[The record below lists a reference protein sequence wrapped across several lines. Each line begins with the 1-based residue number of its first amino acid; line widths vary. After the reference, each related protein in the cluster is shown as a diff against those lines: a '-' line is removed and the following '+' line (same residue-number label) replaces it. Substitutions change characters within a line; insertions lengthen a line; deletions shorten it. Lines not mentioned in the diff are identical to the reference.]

1 MLGILVA
8 VSAAGCSTDHRV
20 SKERYVS
27 SLNSLC
33 RDFAAR
39 EKAIGEPQS
48 LADLGKKEPRI
59 LDAFEKAILDKVEKL
74 RAPPEIAAR
83 ANRLVELAKQQREVF
98 RGLILAAKRN
108 DLTKLQ
114 ELVAKNV
121 ALNKEANSIAR
132 GLGAQA
138 CANG

>member
-1 MLGILVA
+1 M
-8 VSAAGCSTDHRV
+8 
-20 SKERYVS
+20 
-27 SLNSLC
+27 
-33 RDFAAR
+33 
-39 EKAIGEPQS
+39 
-48 LADLGKKEPRI
+48 
-59 LDAFEKAILDKVEKL
+59 VEKL